1 MRLPD
6 ILITNLH
13 RRYTGV
19 SATVLALLPHQQML
33 EPIGLWDTGR
43 LRLTAEQA
51 PEVEIVGLAQL
62 LLKGWSRP
70 RRGRFRI
77 WHARR
82 DIEILAG
89 LFFRSVL
96 RQPWRVV
103 FTSAAPKRPGW
114 VLRLL
119 LRHCDAVIAT
129 SQRSADFLE
138 GLTCAGGF
146 SMEVPNVLH
155 DFQAPKVS
163 EASQASQAP
172 HRSINCIIH
181 HGVDTKFFH
190 PISLAEKKLRRAQLE
205 LPGNHLV
212 GAFGRLRPSKG
223 TDLFVDALIE
233 LLPRYSAWSAIL
245 TGLAQPSEAGFVK
258 DLQQRIEKA
267 GLTNRIHFLGD
278 LPVHAIRAWF
288 QTVDVC
294 VAASRREGFGLT
306 PLEAMASGAAVVTS
320 NAGVWPWIVDNEVGC
335 IFENPTPQSL
345 AAALEPLLADPAQT
359 ARLGHAARLRAEQ
372 RHAIQQEASAIHAVY
387 ESLRG

>member
-51 PEVEIVGLAQL
+51 PEVEVVGLAQL

-114 VLRLL
+114 TLRFL

-138 GLTCAGGF
+138 GLTRAGGF
-146 SMEVPNVLH
+146 ST
-155 DFQAPKVS
+155 AT
-163 EASQASQAP
+163 P
-172 HRSINCIIH
+172 HSSIHRIIH
-181 HGVDTKFFH
+181 HGVDTRFFY
-190 PISLAEKKLRRAQLE
+190 PISSAEKKLRRARLE
-205 LPGNHLV
+205 LPGDHLL

-223 TDLFVDALIE
+223 TDLVVDALIE

-245 TGLAQPSEAGFVK
+245 TGLAQPSEAGFVT

-267 GLTNRIHFLGD
+267 GLTDRIHFLGD
-278 LPVHAIRAWF
+278 LPVHAIRDWF

-320 NAGVWPWIVDNEVGC
+320 NAGVWPWIVDNEVGR
-335 IFENPTPQSL
+335 IFETPTPQSL
-345 AAALEPLLADPAQT
+345 AEALEPLLADPAQT

>member
-33 EPIGLWDTGR
+33 EPIGLWDTGW

-114 VLRLL
+114 ALRFL

-138 GLTCAGGF
+138 GLTRAVGF
-146 SMEVPNVLH
+146 ST
-155 DFQAPKVS
+155 AT
-163 EASQASQAP
+163 P
-172 HRSINCIIH
+172 HSSIHRIIH
-181 HGVDTKFFH
+181 HGVDTRFFY
-190 PISLAEKKLRRAQLE
+190 PISSAEKKLRRARLE
-205 LPGNHLV
+205 LPGDHLL

-223 TDLFVDALIE
+223 TDLVVDALIE

-245 TGLAQPSEAGFVK
+245 TGLAQPSEAGFVT

-267 GLTNRIHFLGD
+267 GLTDRIHFLGD
-278 LPVHAIRAWF
+278 LPVHAIRDWF

-320 NAGVWPWIVDNEVGC
+320 NAGVWPWIVDNEVGR
-335 IFENPTPQSL
+335 IFGTPTPQSL
-345 AAALEPLLADPAQT
+345 AEALEPLLADPAQT